1 MEAAGGEASSALA
14 SAWIE
19 AASAALSQRG
29 VRAEL
34 MH

>member
-19 AASAALSQRG
+19 DASAALSRTG